1 MNISNLIIDA
11 LVKDAQA
18 KEAKSLAILQN
29 YFANSAGIGEHPDI
43 IEECSKQIKDLAEA
57 RESIAI
63 LSALTQQ
70 GENKDGQ

>member
-70 GENKDGQ
+70 VENKDGQ

>member
-18 KEAKSLAILQN
+18 KEEKSLAILQN
-29 YFANSAGIGEHPDI
+29 YFENSACIGEHPDI